1 MSWLSARTHFH
12 TLHSM
17 GLFRVKSVPQ
27 FHCRNIWRHASHLT
41 NYVTNA
47 VQSSCFFVVVDLCSS
62 HYNRSHLIM
71 VVLSLCSPSP
81 RTLRHLHSASPLQSR
96 HTTQLIQPW
105 RHAPVALLSRVAAT
119 IWHRTPNV
127 TMDIFH
133 PCRGPLLAQ
142 CCRVS
147 LSVILI

>member
-1 MSWLSARTHFH
+1 
-12 TLHSM
+12 
-17 GLFRVKSVPQ
+17 
-27 FHCRNIWRHASHLT
+27 
-41 NYVTNA
+41 
-47 VQSSCFFVVVDLCSS
+47 
-62 HYNRSHLIM
+62 M

-81 RTLRHLHSASPLQSR
+81 RTLRHLHGASPLQSR

-105 RHAPVALLSRVAAT
+105 GHAPVALLSPVAAT
-119 IWHRTPNV
+119 VWHRTPNV